1 MLKNKMMKIII
12 TVALIFFGSFGFAQT
27 VTPKL
32 KEAFKQDYAA
42 ALFADLKE
50 QKALVNDCFEV
61 EGSSYSLLA
70 LSIRMERT
78 KIFNALIENK
88 VDLNKVCSDKNPLMY
103 AAKYGQLEMAKALV
117 KAGADLKL
125 VNKEGK
131 TALDYAVKYEKK
143 ELETYFLSLKTSK

>member
-1 MLKNKMMKIII
+1 MMKFVI
-12 TVALIFFGSFGFAQT
+12 TIVLLFVGPIGFAQT
-27 VTPKL
+27 ITPTL
-32 KEAFKQDYAA
+32 KEAFKNDNVA
-42 ALFADLKE
+42 ALFSELKD
-50 QKALVNDCFEV
+50 QKALVNDYFEV

-70 LSIRMERT
+70 LSIRMEKA

-88 VDLNKVCSDKNPLMY
+88 ADLNKVCSDKNPLMY

-143 ELETYFLSLKTSK
+143 ELEIYFLSLKTDK